1 MSRLSLEYWRTLLAP
16 RGRSLGRPRS
26 SIEWRQLVA
35 KVAIFAILAWICM
48 WWEAVI
54 GEFAPPT
61 KLALQELTVTVVRDR
76 PVEIGWRDL
85 GQRPGDSS
93 AEQRHIRLDLSG
105 DRLFMR
111 NIAHS
116 RRLSMKFQA
125 GTERFETFGER
136 LEIVRNYTSQLWLD
150 SDASLTFENVTPTS
164 FELKIQQKNAVP
176 TNYRYKRG
184 EREPGETGDEC
195 ARPPLWRSVAHEL
208 RERAINLVDQVETSA
223 LSSIGRLISA
233 DTEVDVY
240 LLGGER
246 NCSEP
251 WRKQISGIGEL
262 GWHSLKIVRNG
273 DTFMIAPFDTAA
285 RYKQQPRLTVTDN
298 TQTGIPRTVAR
309 GFQEASWQIDE
320 KGPHGRLTQIVAGK
334 TTYNTTIKKLP
345 GDRMEVHFT
354 PVSNVTLLA
363 STDCQQ
369 DSKRCPHPYDL
380 ANDQTR
386 PGPDPSGSR
395 CTVDGTLCWA
405 WAPQDNPLAS
415 DSLQQKL
422 IHSTER
428 AWRVIAA
435 LAALT
440 LAGVLSGGPIIA
452 VQRLLPSLRARA
464 ARRPYRTLQP
474 LMLTLVSVVI
484 ALASTWLPLLG
495 IPVAPHTAL
504 QLTLANWLLAGVILL
519 WGASGILLGLMW
531 IAITVLA
538 ALGTINLAAMV
549 SDGDTTR
556 WLSFFVKHKVL
567 FLDFVPPLVIAA
579 ASCPLQALRPVLH
592 GFVSGGNGWARLIR
606 FLPAILLLLLF
617 LAWFLVGR
625 QTGFGVFQPVEAGK
639 FAMVL
644 LAATVLM
651 SFDPRIRVGSI
662 GMTLV
667 SSTVSLVSIIVFGAV
682 LLLVPLLRSDWSP
695 FLIMTLL
702 FAGVVVSFGAIAML
716 RGMFAQLD
724 AHHQRQQ
731 VPRVFKPAFSRWW
744 WFKHSGIYLAA
755 VVATLVTCGWFLLG
769 SPVATAFTNVAGV
782 TNWADEP
789 NKRLIALESEGL
801 ASARRVV
808 IERIITWV
816 DMDYRRNS
824 SASCALDQGQSATD
838 ADRTATPVCY
848 VDLEWQLLRSRR
860 IIAAA
865 PCGLAGFMVAGPKIA
880 NWAPTLGRMSD
891 SIPRAALGLVGR
903 VPDCG
908 ISFASNT
915 GETPDSLKRE
925 LRPIDIPVVESDFA
939 GAYLIGRLGAGAGF
953 LLYAAQILLIVV
965 VVVGTVRV
973 VWAPSG
979 GHLDEAV
986 RRNIAIVMVG
996 AAWLLILQWGFSW
1009 SNLLGLL
1016 PVMGQPMTWISYAT
1030 SHHLFVAVP
1039 CVLVFVIGLRYAGM
1053 DSYRYTPRVPPHRT
1067 ASRWTIW

>member
-16 RGRSLGRPRS
+16 RGRSLERPRS
-26 SIEWRQLVA
+26 SIEWRQLVV
-35 KVAIFAILAWICM
+35 KVAIFAVLAWICL
-48 WWEAVI
+48 WWEAVV
-54 GEFAPPT
+54 GEFVPPT
-61 KLALQELTVTVVRDR
+61 KLALQKLVVTVVRDR

-93 AEQRHIRLDLSG
+93 AEERHIRLDLSG
-105 DRLFMR
+105 DRLLMR
-111 NIAHS
+111 NIAHT
-116 RRLSMKFQA
+116 RRLSMTFQA

-136 LEIVRNYTSQLWLD
+136 LEIRRDYTSHLWVD
-150 SDASLTFENVTPTS
+150 GDASLTFENVTPNS
-164 FELKIQQKNAVP
+164 FKLKIQHKGEVQ
-176 TNYRYKRG
+176 TYSYKRG
-184 EREPGETGDEC
+184 EFEPAKTGDEC
-195 ARPPLWRSVAHEL
+195 ATPPPWRGVAHEL
-208 RERAINLVDQVETSA
+208 RERAINLVDQVEISA
-223 LSSIGRLISA
+223 LSTISRLIKTNA
-233 DTEVDVY
+233 EVDVY

-273 DTFMIAPFDTAA
+273 DTFMIAPFDSAA
-285 RYKQQPRLTVTDN
+285 RYKQQPRLEVTDN
-298 TQTGIPRTVAR
+298 TQNGNRRTVAR
-309 GFQEASWQIDE
+309 GFQEASWQIDSE
-320 KGPHGRLTQIVAGK
+320 GPRGRLTQVVAGK
-334 TTYNTTIKKLP
+334 THYNITIEKLA

-354 PVSNVTLLA
+354 PVNNVTLLG

-380 ANDQTR
+380 ANDQTIEDR
-386 PGPDPSGSR
+386 SGPRR
-395 CTVDGTLCWA
+395 CTVGGALCWA
-405 WAPQDNPLAS
+405 WASQENPLAS
-415 DSLQQKL
+415 DRRQQQL
-422 IHSTER
+422 IQHTEL
-428 AWRVIAA
+428 AWRAIAA

-452 VQRLLPSLRARA
+452 VQRLLPALRARA
-464 ARRPYRTLQP
+464 ARRPYRTLRP
-474 LMLTLVSVVI
+474 LMLTLVSVVV

-504 QLTLANWLLAGVILL
+504 QLTLANWLLAGAILL
-519 WGASGILLGLMW
+519 WGTSGILLGLMW
-531 IAITVLA
+531 IAITVMA

-556 WLSFFVKHKVL
+556 WLAFFVKHKVL

-579 ASCPLQALRPVLH
+579 ASCPPQALRPVLH

-644 LAATVLM
+644 LAANVLM
-651 SFDPRIRVGSI
+651 SFDPRVRVGSI

-667 SSTVSLVSIIVFGAV
+667 SSTVSLLSMIVFGTV

-702 FAGVVVSFGAIAML
+702 FAGVVVSFGAIAVL

-744 WFKHSGIYLAA
+744 WFKHSGLYLAA

-769 SPVATAFTNVAGV
+769 SPVATTFTNVAGV

-816 DMDYRRNS
+816 DMGYRRSS
-824 SASCALDQGQSATD
+824 SASCALDQEQAAPD
-838 ADRTATPVCY
+838 VDRTVNPVCY

-865 PCGLAGFMVAGPKIA
+865 QCGFAQFMLVGPKIA

-891 SIPRAALGLVGR
+891 SIPRAALSLVGK
-903 VPDCG
+903 VPGCG
-908 ISFASNT
+908 ASLASNT
-915 GETPDSLKRE
+915 RTASDTPTRE

-953 LLYAAQILLIVV
+953 LLYAAQVLLILV

-986 RRNIAIVMVG
+986 RRNIAIVLVG
-996 AAWLLILQWGFSW
+996 AIWLLILQWGFSW

-1039 CVLVFVIGLRYAGM
+1039 CVLIFVIGLRYAGM